1 MRFRNTALQLAS
13 GLVVAGIIASCSG
26 PANNVSRVDPKYG
39 VSASPRVADTS
50 KPIPKG
56 GGSYKV
62 GNPYT
67 VAGTTY
73 TPREQPNL
81 DKVGIAS
88 WYGDDFHGRLT
99 ANGEVYDMN
108 SFSAAHPTLPL
119 PSYVRVTNLE
129 NRRSVVVRVN
139 DRGPYAHDRVIDL
152 SKRAANVLDF
162 HNQGLAQVRVQYVGP
177 APLEGDDS
185 AWLTASVRMEDGATP
200 TTLLAATLPQ
210 APSIMPESRPIN
222 AFAAS
227 EPTPRVG
234 VGEVYSPQRRRGVFS
249 LLTGYSAADRTAD
262 SIDAAFAV
270 FDNRDTL
277 SLPAAFKP
285 ATH

>member
-1 MRFRNTALQLAS
+1 
-13 GLVVAGIIASCSG
+13 ASCSG

-50 KPIPKG
+50 QPIPKG

-67 VAGTTY
+67 VAGTIY
-73 TPREQPNL
+73 TPREQPYL

-99 ANGEVYDMN
+99 ANGEIYDMN

-162 HNQGLAQVRVQYVGP
+162 HNRGLAKVRVQYVGR

-210 APSIMPESRPIN
+210 APSVMPESRPIS
-222 AFAAS
+222 AFAAG

-234 VGEVYSPQRRRGVFS
+234 VGETFVPQNRRGVLG
-249 LLTGYSAADRTAD
+249 LLTGYSQLDRTPD
-262 SIDAAFAV
+262 SIEAAFAV
-270 FDNRDTL
+270 FDTGTTVA
-277 SLPAAFKP
+277 LPAAFQP
-285 ATH
+285 STR